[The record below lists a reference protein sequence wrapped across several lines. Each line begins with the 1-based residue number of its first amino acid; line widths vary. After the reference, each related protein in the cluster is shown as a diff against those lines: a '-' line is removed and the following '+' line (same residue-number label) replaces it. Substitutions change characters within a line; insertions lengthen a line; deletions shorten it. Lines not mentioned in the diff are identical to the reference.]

1 MADIAEAAPRESGPP
16 SPPKEAAKKAS
27 KRRAKKTRKR
37 ARAKRSRRVPQKKS
51 DGSSRRQRLVRSFP
65 ASSFEDA
72 LLLAEA
78 IQKYAAGHRVRRL
91 TIFDHLQKAPDS
103 GWSRQLIT
111 NSSRYGLT
119 AGSYQAE
126 FLELTPEGRTATSP
140 DAAAREILAAR
151 FRLAISQVEPF
162 AKLYEQFKGNK
173 VPNASVMRDFLVEQ
187 GYTEAE
193 VAECVDTFLVNV
205 KFLGILR
212 TLSGAERLLPI
223 EHVLEELPSSSNR
236 PAGPLSRP
244 EVAAA
249 ESTGEQQGA
258 VDWTKICF
266 YIAPI
271 GADGSEHRK
280 HSDLFLSS
288 IVEPALEEFGLEVI
302 RADQIGRAGM
312 ISRQVIEHIVRA
324 KLVIADLSFHNP
336 NVFYELALRHACR
349 LPTVQIMRS
358 SDKLPF
364 DLDQVRTIRIDT
376 SDIYTL
382 VPQLQTHQSAIA
394 TQVRRAMSEGEAVDN
409 PIVSFF
415 PTLKVTF

>member
-1 MADIAEAAPRESGPP
+1 M
-16 SPPKEAAKKAS
+16 
-27 KRRAKKTRKR
+27 
-37 ARAKRSRRVPQKKS
+37 
-51 DGSSRRQRLVRSFP
+51 RSFP

-78 IQKYAAGHRVRRL
+78 IQKYAAGHKIRRL
-91 TIFDHLQKAPDS
+91 TLFDHLQKAPDS
-103 GWSRQLIT
+103 GWSRQLVT

-119 AGSYQAE
+119 TGSYQAE
-126 FLELTPEGRTATSP
+126 FLELTPDGKTATSP
-140 DAAAREILAAR
+140 DTPAREALAAR
-151 FRLAISQVEPF
+151 FKLAIAQVEPF

-173 VPNASVMRDFLVEQ
+173 VPNASVMRDYLIEQ
-187 GYTEAE
+187 GYAEAE
-193 VAECVDTFLVNV
+193 VAECVDTFLVNL

-212 TLSGAERLLPI
+212 TLSGAERLLSI
-223 EHVLEELPSSSNR
+223 EHVLEELPSGSLRAGRASLSSDVT
-236 PAGPLSRP
+236 
-244 EVAAA
+244 VA
-249 ESTGEQQGA
+249 EPTGVSHEA
-258 VDWTKICF
+258 MDWSKICF

-271 GADGSEHRK
+271 GVDGSEHRK

-288 IVEPALEEFGLEVI
+288 IVEPALEEFGLHVI

-312 ISRQVIEHIVRA
+312 ISRQVIEHIVRS

-349 LPTVQIMRS
+349 LPTVQIIRT

-364 DLDQVRTIRIDT
+364 DLEQVRTVRIDT

-382 VPQLQTHQSAIA
+382 VPQIQTHQSEIA

-415 PTLKVTF
+415 PSLKVTF